1 MQKYGLPDIT
11 EQTIPSKLSWK
22 NEVKSK
28 ISNHTETKLKAEIG
42 RMTKLENMDA
52 QNENFSA
59 KSYLSELNLNQA
71 RTKFKLRSRML
82 EVKNNF
88 KGGRTTNNLMCD
100 SCEGSLETQDH
111 ILFCPAYSD
120 LRLDM
125 DLGCDMDLV
134 NYVRQ
139 VLKRRDDS
147 KKK

>member
-1 MQKYGLPDIT
+1 MSGDNADIT

-22 NEVKSK
+22 NEVKAK
-28 ISNHTETKLKAEIG
+28 INNHTESKLKAEIG
-42 RMTKLENMDA
+42 RMTKLENIDA
-52 QNENFSA
+52 QKENFSA
-59 KSYLSELNLNQA
+59 KSYLSDLNLNQA
-71 RTKFKLRSRML
+71 RTKFKLRSRMV

-88 KGGRTTNNLMCD
+88 KGGRTAVNLLCD
-100 SCEGSLETQDH
+100 SCESSLETQDH

-120 LRLDM
+120 LRMDI

-139 VLKRRDDS
+139 VLVRREDI

>member
-1 MQKYGLPDIT
+1 MSGDNADIT

-22 NEVKSK
+22 NEVKAK
-28 ISNHTETKLKAEIG
+28 INNHTESKLKAEIG
-42 RMTKLENMDA
+42 RMTKLENIDA
-52 QNENFSA
+52 QKENFSA
-59 KSYLSELNLNQA
+59 KSYLSDLNLNQA
-71 RTKFKLRSRML
+71 RTKFKLRSRMV

-88 KGGRTTNNLMCD
+88 KGGRTAVNLLCD
-100 SCEGSLETQDH
+100 SCESSLETQDH

-120 LRLDM
+120 LRIDM

-139 VLKRRDDS
+139 VLVRREDI

>member
-22 NEVKSK
+22 NEVKTK
-28 ISNHTETKLKAEIG
+28 INNHTESKLKAEIG
-42 RMTKLENMDA
+42 RMTKLENIDA
-52 QNENFSA
+52 QKENFSA
-59 KSYLSELNLNQA
+59 KSYLSDLNLNQV
-71 RTKFKLRSRML
+71 RTKFKLRSRMV

-88 KGGRTTNNLMCD
+88 KGGRTAVNLLCD
-100 SCEGSLETQDH
+100 SCESSLETQDH

-120 LRLDM
+120 LRIDM

-139 VLKRRDDS
+139 VLVRREDI